1 MAKGLTFK
9 IGCWWPIE
17 KEKLIVKYK
26 IIDDHRVITFY
37 KKCTDRKFKSL
48 TGIKF
53 PWFGKYKGK
62 MLVPE
67 GLWGKIA
74 PIYLQ
79 SGGNLL
85 PKGVKVTAQVLTNE

>member
-1 MAKGLTFK
+1 M
-9 IGCWWPIE
+9 
-17 KEKLIVKYK
+17 KYK
-26 IIDDHRVITFY
+26 VIDDQRVVIFF
-37 KKCTDRKFKSL
+37 KKCTDRKFKFL

-53 PWFGKYKGK
+53 PWFGKNKGN

-79 SGGNLL
+79 NGGHLL
-85 PKGVKVTAQVLTNE
+85 PKGVKVTAQVLTKSKNMV